1 MLEDKDDDYREF
13 YSLSK
18 KKVSRIFLPEARG
31 RECFPSQGWLCTL
44 EKNTGEMN
52 LLHPFTRTQIQLPTE
67 KALWDLQGY
76 EAGRDTLDFMERLVL
91 SASPSVTSDYVLV
104 VYYFTDSEY
113 LAFWRHG
120 DLNWTKIDIAIRS
133 EIEAINYYQGQFYYV
148 TLCGEVW
155 VFDVTGPRFLFK
167 LEVDIWYESSELY
180 LFELSG
186 ALLLVSRIGHGG
198 YSYGEYKTFKFEVFE
213 LDVIKRTSKEEI
225 KTLGNSAIFWDSEA
239 PISADTSKF
248 KGVKPNHIYFAD
260 DSHRVFF
267 NGRGGS
273 DKGIYNLEDGKIKS
287 FFPEL
292 SPSPTG
298 PTWIA
303 PSF

>member
-52 LLHPFTRTQIQLPTE
+52 LLHPFTCTQIQLPTE

-91 SASPSVTSDYVLV
+91 SASPFVTSDYVLV

-133 EIEAINYYQGQFYYV
+133 ETEATII
-148 TLCGEVW
+148 T
-155 VFDVTGPRFLFK
+155 K

-225 KTLGNSAIFWDSEA
+225 KTLGNSAIFWDSES
-239 PISADTSKF
+239 PISVDTSKF

>member
-1 MLEDKDDDYREF
+1 
-13 YSLSK
+13 
-18 KKVSRIFLPEARG
+18 
-31 RECFPSQGWLCTL
+31 
-44 EKNTGEMN
+44 MN

-239 PISADTSKF
+239 PISVDTSKF